1 MDTTSATHCPR
12 CNRPVTA
19 GLRECPSCGFDLIW
33 DQAMVTT
40 AAIDSGAFM
49 TTANM
54 PNLAVRAADL
64 LTEVA
69 SGEYEI
75 LGELGR
81 GGMAAVFLAREVAL
95 DRKVA
100 IKLISPSFLDGT
112 EAVERFKREARTAA
126 SLSHPGVIPIYG
138 VRETDRALYFVMKYV
153 HGRTL
158 SSILR
163 SAGPLPVT
171 LVRAVLTS
179 VANALDYAH
188 RNGVV
193 HRDIKPGNIM
203 VDTEGH
209 VMVTDFGIAKVEDSQ
224 GLTMT
229 GRTIGTPAYMSPE
242 SCAGREVTGASDQ
255 YALGVVGY
263 ELLAG
268 RNPFLADTSVG
279 IMYAHVHEN
288 PQPIGEL
295 RPDCPPDMASA
306 IMRMIEKNPAT
317 RFPTLKDAAQAIQ
330 GNAGLDEMAVVSL
343 GALAASRGQTGDHP
357 TPTPVP
363 RRTPVTASTPTGMMR
378 KKTTAWL
385 LLATVV
391 LLGSVV
397 VGLLYLAGR
406 QRPVLAA
413 EADSV
418 LTAARVSAVAAR
430 ARARAAGVE
439 VSQLAGAES
448 VMSAAE
454 SMADSG
460 QIAEATAL
468 FSTAATM
475 WDSIPS
481 IAIRA
486 SAPAVSRPSPRDRE
500 PEAVPPAAP
509 AQSPSDSA
517 AILSY
522 YRELALGI
530 QARQLGEVRRLLPNL
545 DRFAEDA
552 WRRMFEDD
560 DVEKVEASFQVLN
573 LTRAGDLVHARVQES
588 LVVTKDGRPNPKTR
602 NYFATLTLGP
612 QGWRQIKEDK

>member
-1 MDTTSATHCPR
+1 MDTTSNTECPR
-12 CNRPVTA
+12 CKRPVTA
-19 GLRECPSCGFDLIW
+19 GLRDCPACGFDLIW

-54 PNLAVRAADL
+54 PSLGIRPADL
-64 LTEVA
+64 LSEVA

-81 GGMAAVFLAREVAL
+81 GGMAAVFLAREIAL

-100 IKLISPSFLDGT
+100 IKLISPSFLDGA

-158 SSILR
+158 ASILR

-188 RNGVV
+188 RNGVI

-209 VMVTDFGIAKVEDSQ
+209 VMVTDFGIAKVVDSQ

-242 SCAGREVTGASDQ
+242 SCVGREVSGASDQ

-279 IMYAHVHEN
+279 IMYAHVHES

-295 RPDCPPDMASA
+295 RPDCPPEMASA
-306 IMRMIEKNPAT
+306 IMRMIDKNPAA
-317 RFPTLKDAAQAIQ
+317 RFPTLKEAAQAIQ
-330 GNAGLDEMAVVSL
+330 GTAGLDEMAVVSL
-343 GALAASRGQTGDHP
+343 GALAASRGQSPDLL

-363 RRTPVTASTPTGMMR
+363 RRTPVTPTSATGMMR

-385 LLATVV
+385 LVATVV
-391 LLGSVV
+391 ILGSAVLGLWYL
-397 VGLLYLAGR
+397 VGLA
-406 QRPVLAA
+406 RPTAA
-413 EADSV
+413 AAADST
-418 LTAARVSAVAAR
+418 LTAARVAAVTAR
-430 ARARAAGVE
+430 ARATAAGVRA
-439 VSQLAGAES
+439 SLLAGGDS
-448 VMSAAE
+448 VMSAAQV
-454 SMADSG
+454 MADSG
-460 QIAEATAL
+460 KNVEAAALFATA
-468 FSTAATM
+468 AAM
-475 WDSIPS
+475 WDSIPTGTARTPARVV
-481 IAIRA
+481 IQPAA
-486 SAPAVSRPSPRDRE
+486 DADQPEEAPAPAE
-500 PEAVPPAAP
+500 PV
-509 AQSPSDSA
+509 SDSA
-517 AILSY
+517 AIVSY
-522 YRELALGI
+522 YGELALGI
-530 QARQLGEVRRLLPNL
+530 QSRQLGEVRRLLPNL

-552 WRRMFEDD
+552 WRRTFEDD
-560 DVEKVEASFQVLN
+560 DVEKIEANFQILN
-573 LTRAGDLVHARVQES
+573 LTRTEGQVHARIQES
-588 LVVTKDGRPNPKTR
+588 VVVTKNGRPNPKGRTF
-602 NYFATLTLGP
+602 FATLTLGP
-612 QGWRQIKEDK
+612 QGWRQIREEK

>member
-1 MDTTSATHCPR
+1 MDTTSATECPR

-19 GLRECPSCGFDLIW
+19 GLRECPACGFDLIW

-40 AAIDSGAFM
+40 ATIDSGAFM
-49 TTANM
+49 TTASI
-54 PNLAVRAADL
+54 PNLGTGPVEL

-81 GGMAAVFLAREVAL
+81 GGMAAVFLAREIAL

-100 IKLISPSFLDGT
+100 IKLISPSFLDGA

-158 SSILR
+158 ASILR

-171 LVRAVLTS
+171 LVRAVLAS

-188 RNGVV
+188 RNGVI

-203 VDTEGH
+203 VDVEGH
-209 VMVTDFGIAKVEDSQ
+209 VMVTDFGIAKVVDSQ

-242 SCAGREVTGASDQ
+242 SCVGREVTGASDQ

-268 RNPFLADTSVG
+268 RNPFLADNSVG
-279 IMYAHVHEN
+279 IMYAHVHES

-295 RPDCPPDMASA
+295 RPDCPPEMAAA
-306 IMRMIEKNPAT
+306 IMRMIDKNVAV
-317 RFPTLKDAAQAIQ
+317 RFPTLKEAAQAIQ
-330 GNAGLDEMAVVSL
+330 GAAGLDEMAVVSL
-343 GALAASRGQTGDHP
+343 GALAASRGPSGDHP

-363 RRTPVTASTPTGMMR
+363 RRTPVTATPTAGMMHKR
-378 KKTTAWL
+378 TTAWL
-385 LLATVV
+385 LIATVV
-391 LLGSVV
+391 ILGSVV
-397 VGLLYLAGR
+397 TGLLYVARR
-406 QRPVLAA
+406 QRPVTTAA
-413 EADSV
+413 ADSA
-418 LTAARVSAVAAR
+418 LTTARASAFAAR
-430 ARARAAGVE
+430 ARGRAAGFAPA
-439 VSQLAGAES
+439 LMAGGDS

-454 SMADSG
+454 VMVDSG
-460 QIAEATAL
+460 RTAEAAAL
-468 FSTAATM
+468 FTAAAAI
-475 WDSIPS
+475 WDSIPQRTGRS
-481 IAIRA
+481 QSTTAG
-486 SAPAVSRPSPRDRE
+486 PARVRE
-500 PEAVPPAAP
+500 PQPEAAPPATE
-509 AQSPSDSA
+509 SITDSA
-517 AILSY
+517 AIVHY

-530 QARQLGEVRRLLPNL
+530 QSRQLGEVRRLLPNL

-560 DVEKVEASFQVLN
+560 DVTRIEANYQVLN
-573 LTRAGDLVHARVQES
+573 LTRTDGQVHARIHEN
-588 LVVTKDGRPNPKTR
+588 LVVIKNDRPNPKARTF
-602 NYFATLTLGP
+602 FATLTLGP
-612 QGWRQIKEDK
+612 QGWRQIREEK

>member
-1 MDTTSATHCPR
+1 MDATSTDCPR
-12 CNRPVTA
+12 CKRPVTA
-19 GLRECPSCGFDLIW
+19 GLRQCPSCGFDLIW

-40 AAIDSGAFM
+40 AAVDSGAFM
-49 TTANM
+49 TTASITQLG
-54 PNLAVRAADL
+54 PRPADL

-81 GGMAAVFLAREVAL
+81 GGMAAVFLAREIAL

-100 IKLISPSFLDGT
+100 IKLISPSFLDGA

-138 VRETDRALYFVMKYV
+138 VRETERALFFVMKYV

-158 SSILR
+158 ASILR

-209 VMVTDFGIAKVEDSQ
+209 VMVTDFGIAKVVDSQ

-242 SCAGREVTGASDQ
+242 SCAGGEVTGASDQ

-279 IMYAHVHEN
+279 IMYAHVHES

-295 RPDCPPDMASA
+295 RPDCPPEMAAA
-306 IMRMIEKNPAT
+306 IMRMIDKNAAV
-317 RFPTLKDAAQAIQ
+317 RFPTLKEAAQAIQ
-330 GNAGLDEMAVVSL
+330 GSAGLDEMAVVSL
-343 GALAASRGQTGDHP
+343 GALAASRGQSSDQP

-363 RRTPVTASTPTGMMR
+363 RRTPVSTGTTTGLMR
-378 KKTTAWL
+378 KRTTIWL
-385 LLATVV
+385 LVATVV
-391 LLGSVV
+391 ILGSVAF
-397 VGLLYLAGR
+397 GWLYLSGR
-406 QRPVLAA
+406 TRTGSRIA
-413 EADSV
+413 ADSA

-430 ARARAAGVE
+430 ARATAAGIDA
-439 VSQLAGAES
+439 SLLAGGDS
-448 VMSAAE
+448 VMSAGQV
-454 SMADSG
+454 MADSG
-460 QIAEATAL
+460 RNPEAAAL
-468 FSTAATM
+468 FAAAASI
-475 WDSIPS
+475 WDSIPFGP
-481 IAIRA
+481 ARDPGPVE
-486 SAPAVSRPSPRDRE
+486 SAPVQRNADPAP
-500 PEAVPPAAP
+500 AAAPPAP
-509 AQSPSDSA
+509 VSDSA
-517 AILSY
+517 AVAGY
-522 YRELALGI
+522 YRELAMGI
-530 QARQLGEVRRLLPNL
+530 QSRQLGEVRRLLPNL

-552 WRRMFEDD
+552 WRRMFEDRNL
-560 DVEKVEASFQVLN
+560 EKVEASFRVLN
-573 LTRAGDLVHARVQES
+573 VTRTPDDLVHARVEETV
-588 LVVTKDGRPNPKTR
+588 VVTKDGRANPKSR
-602 NYFATLTLGP
+602 SFFATLSLGP
-612 QGWRQIKEDK
+612 QGWRQIREEK

>member
-1 MDTTSATHCPR
+1 
-12 CNRPVTA
+12 
-19 GLRECPSCGFDLIW
+19 
-33 DQAMVTT
+33 MVTT

-54 PNLAVRAADL
+54 PNLGPRPVDL
-64 LTEVA
+64 LNEVA

-81 GGMAAVFLAREVAL
+81 GGMAAVFLAREIAL

-100 IKLISPSFLDGT
+100 IKLISPSFLDGA

-158 SSILR
+158 ASILR

-209 VMVTDFGIAKVEDSQ
+209 VMVTDFGIAKVVDSQ

-279 IMYAHVHEN
+279 IMYAHVHEV

-295 RPDCPPDMASA
+295 RPDCPPEMAAA
-306 IMRMIEKNPAT
+306 IMRMIDKDPAA
-317 RFPTLKDAAQAIQ
+317 RFPTLKEAAQAIQ
-330 GNAGLDEMAVVSL
+330 GSAGLDEMAVVSL
-343 GALAASRGQTGDHP
+343 GALAASRGQGGDQP

-363 RRTPVTASTPTGMMR
+363 RRTPVTSSTPSGMMR
-378 KKTTAWL
+378 KKTTLWL
-385 LLATVV
+385 LAATVV
-391 LLGSVV
+391 TLGSVAF
-397 VGLLYLAGR
+397 GLLYLSRDRNGS
-406 QRPVLAA
+406 AA
-413 EADSV
+413 QADSLV
-418 LTAARVSAVAAR
+418 TAARVSAVAAR
-430 ARARAAGVE
+430 ARATAAGIDPA
-439 VSQLAGAES
+439 LMAGGDS
-448 VMSAAE
+448 VNSAAE
-454 SMADSG
+454 AMADSG
-460 QIAEATAL
+460 RATEAAAL
-468 FSTAATM
+468 FAAAAAM
-475 WDSIPS
+475 WDSIP
-481 IAIRA
+481 AGPARDPGPVE
-486 SAPAVSRPSPRDRE
+486 SAPAVRE
-500 PEAVPPAAP
+500 ERSQAPAPPAAV
-509 AQSPSDSA
+509 SDSA
-517 AILSY
+517 AIVSY

-545 DRFAEDA
+545 DDFAADA
-552 WRRMFEDD
+552 WRRMFEDR
-560 DVEKVEASFQVLN
+560 DVEKIEANFLVLN
-573 LTRAGDLVHARVQES
+573 VTRTEDLVHARVQES
-588 LVVTKDGRPNPKTR
+588 LVVTEKGKGTPRGRTF
-602 NYFATLTLGP
+602 YATLSLGP
-612 QGWRQIKEDK
+612 QGWRQIREDKLR